1 MRRDNRGFTLIE
13 LMLVVAIIGVTSA
26 ITVPGLM
33 RARMSANHASAI
45 GGLRAI
51 ASAQAVYA
59 ASAAF
64 GGYATL
70 LPTLGQS
77 CPGGIE
83 PFLSPDL
90 TWGNNITKSGYFITM
105 APGLNGVPMPVD
117 CNGMPAF
124 SSYYATAVPIAL
136 GETGQKGFAVTQDG
150 SIWQDLTG
158 LAPAEPLTANPPDVT
173 VIQ

>member
-1 MRRDNRGFTLIE
+1 MGRDVRGFTLIE

-45 GGLRAI
+45 GSMRAI
-51 ASAQAVYA
+51 SSAQAVYA
-59 ASAAF
+59 AAAAG

-70 LPTLGQS
+70 LPTLGTT
-77 CPGGIE
+77 CPGGFE

-90 TWGNNITKSGYFITM
+90 TWGNNVNKSGYFITM
-105 APGLNGVPMPVD
+105 APALGSIALPAD

-124 SSYYATAVPIAL
+124 SGYYASAVPITL
-136 GETGQKGFAVTQDG
+136 GSTGQKGFAVNQEG

-158 LAPAEPLTANPPDVT
+158 LAPAEPFVAVPPDVT
-173 VIQ
+173 IIQ